1 MDTFE
6 TIRTIRSVREF
17 DTARA
22 VPDEI
27 ITRILNAGRLSGS
40 SKNTQ
45 PWQFILIQNRNT
57 LNELS
62 KCGDYAEHLTRANF
76 GIALLTEKTKRGDYD
91 AGRCSQNMMLAAW
104 NDGVGSCIASMHREQ
119 DAKKILG
126 IPEEWTLQMVI
137 SFGYPAAAPA
147 TGTKPPRKGGRNTLD
162 EILHRE
168 RW

>member
-17 DTARA
+17 ETERA

-27 ITRILNAGRLSGS
+27 ITRILDAGRLSGS

-45 PWQFILIQNRNT
+45 PWQFILIKNRET
-57 LNELS
+57 LIELS
-62 KCGDYAEHLTRANF
+62 KGGDYAGHLARANF
-76 GIALLTEKTKRGDYD
+76 GIALLTEATKRAEYD

-104 NDGVGSCIASMHREQ
+104 NEGVGSCIASMHRE
-119 DAKKILG
+119 DEAKRILG
-126 IPEEWTLQMVI
+126 IPAEYGISQII
-137 SFGYPAAAPA
+137 SFGYPANAAPR
-147 TGTKPPRKGGRNTLD
+147 PPRKGGRHPLAQ
-162 EILHRE
+162 ILHHD